1 MYPYIYTHIYI
12 YTHRYLFRVSYVYT
26 YIYIYTYLYIYI
38 YIFMDVSIYLSNL
51 YLSNLY
57 LYIYLALSLSIY
69 VRRRPCG
76 RPPSRVVGPVPSR
89 RSVALQRRVAWRPGF
104 ESVHNWTWKDTS
116 SRYAECLAFGL
127 LGFVVT
133 GGRYGGN
140 FSYLYGDLL
149 NCFMEFK
156 MI

>member
-1 MYPYIYTHIYI
+1 MYPYIYIHIYI
-12 YTHRYLFRVSYVYT
+12 YLGFHMCIHI
-26 YIYIYTYLYIYI
+26 YIYISVYI

>member
-1 MYPYIYTHIYI
+1 MCIHIYI
-12 YTHRYLFRVSYVYT
+12 Y
-26 YIYIYTYLYIYI
+26 IYYTYLYVYI

-51 YLSNLY
+51 YL
-57 LYIYLALSLSIY
+57 YIYPALSLSIY
-69 VRRRPCG
+69 IYIYLFVEG
-76 RPPSRVVGPVPSR
+76 LAAGPHQESSVQSR
-89 RSVALQRRVAWRPGF
+89 RVASRHVAWRPGF

-127 LGFVVT
+127 LEFVVT
-133 GGRYGGN
+133 GGQYGGH

-156 MI
+156 MIKKDGGKPTILKHNWNAGV